1 MKYLFSIVSV
11 LVFTFS
17 VIAPV
22 YATAA
27 KKEGSKKEE
36 FSKEK
41 KKQQPVKGSANDE
54 SWEDLNLKVINLYKE
69 QKFMKASGLNKY
81 VIHIA
86 RQLPE
91 AEREKLSI
99 SLGNQSMIS
108 THLGKF
114 MDAEASAWEE
124 LAILQMV
131 YGKRT
136 LNTLKAWNHLA
147 IIYTMAQEPKDAEQC
162 LKTIIA
168 IEEEN
173 HGKQN
178 EKVIPSYK
186 KLLKFYQISKNKKKE
201 KELEKELKKMEN
213 AANKESKK

>member
-17 VIAPV
+17 VVTPV
-22 YATAA
+22 CANAV
-27 KKEGSKKEE
+27 KKEE
-36 FSKEK
+36 FSKQTKKPAKEK
-41 KKQQPVKGSANDE
+41 VKTEE
-54 SWEDLNLKVINLYKE
+54 SWEELNLKVINLYKE

-81 VIHIA
+81 VIHFA

-91 AEREKLSI
+91 AEKEKLSI

-114 MDAEASAWEE
+114 MDAEATAWEE
-124 LAILQMV
+124 LAILQKI

-147 IIYTMAQEPKDAEQC
+147 IIYTMAQAPKDAEQC
-162 LKTIIA
+162 LKTIIG

-173 HGKQN
+173 YGKQN

-201 KELEKELKKMEN
+201 KELEKELKKIEET
-213 AANKESKK
+213 AKKATRK